1 MSAIGL
7 PFNPLRDRLYSRQEL
22 FEGLA
27 KNDPK
32 SYSQCADIAILSY
45 FAKYG
50 RGSSEDVRSAAA
62 MESLHDNSI
71 SMATNEYLR
80 SQKKVVA
87 VMGGH
92 GLVRKTEAYAG
103 VAYLSYKLSRLEF
116 LVASGGGPGAM
127 EATHLGA
134 FLSRKSEDSLKEAI
148 LRLGDKAEL
157 PKNIGALVRDD
168 GSIDEDIAAQIHAW
182 LIPAIEICDDV
193 TPGEAGRSLG
203 VPTWLYGFEPT
214 SPFATDIAKYF
225 QNSLREDGLVTLAT
239 HGIIYAEGSA
249 GTVQEIFQDA
259 TQNYYGDFCPMVFL
273 SAPAAAGSH
282 YWEKTLPV
290 RPLIEALLGKKPGFK
305 KVLFT
310 DSLEQTIEFLAAAPS
325 GRMTGYG
332 RGIFANTSAL

>member
-22 FEGLA
+22 FEGLE

-32 SYSQCADIAILSY
+32 SYSRCADIAILSY

-50 RGSSEDVRSAAA
+50 RDSPGDVRAAAA

-310 DSLEQTIEFLAAAPS
+310 DSLEKTIEFLAAAPS